1 MFPLDARKECV
12 TYPWFWCGLSVVTTR
27 LWPAGDVIGALSGK
41 SKHVPYRNSK
51 LTYLLADSL
60 GGESKCLMFVN
71 VSPAAVNAAES
82 INSLG
87 FAARCRATE
96 LGQAKKNVTSGA

>member
-1 MFPLDARKECV
+1 MRQKVFSA
-12 TYPWFWCGLSVVTTR
+12 
-27 LWPAGDVIGALSGK
+27 GK

-60 GGESKCLMFVN
+60 GGDSKCLMFVN

-96 LGQAKKNVTSGA
+96 LGQAKKNVSSS

>member
-1 MFPLDARKECV
+1 MR
-12 TYPWFWCGLSVVTTR
+12 T
-27 LWPAGDVIGALSGK
+27 GDVIAALSTK

-60 GGESKCLMFVN
+60 GGDSKCLMFVN

-82 INSLG
+82 VNSLG
-87 FAARCRATE
+87 CDHKASASLTNDGLMVSVCTRFAARCRSTE
-96 LGQAKKNVTSGA
+96 LGQAKKNVASK

>member
-1 MFPLDARKECV
+1 MVAR
-12 TYPWFWCGLSVVTTR
+12 FGLRT
-27 LWPAGDVIGALSGK
+27 GDVIAALSTK

-60 GGESKCLMFVN
+60 GGNSKCLMFVN

-82 INSLG
+82 VNSLG
-87 FAARCRATE
+87 CVDKLSF
-96 LGQAKKNVTSGA
+96 LDDMG

>member
-1 MFPLDARKECV
+1 MGWKPPKPLAERDSAR
-12 TYPWFWCGLSVVTTR
+12 T
-27 LWPAGDVIGALSGK
+27 GDVIAALSTK

-60 GGESKCLMFVN
+60 GGDSKCLMFVN

-82 INSLG
+82 VNSLG
-87 FAARCRATE
+87 CDAQSLSFFGE
-96 LGQAKKNVTSGA
+96 

>member
-1 MFPLDARKECV
+1 MAERDSAR
-12 TYPWFWCGLSVVTTR
+12 T
-27 LWPAGDVIGALSGK
+27 GDVIAALSTK

-60 GGESKCLMFVN
+60 GGDSKCLMFVN

-82 INSLG
+82 VNSLG
-87 FAARCRATE
+87 CDAQSLSFFDE
-96 LGQAKKNVTSGA
+96 